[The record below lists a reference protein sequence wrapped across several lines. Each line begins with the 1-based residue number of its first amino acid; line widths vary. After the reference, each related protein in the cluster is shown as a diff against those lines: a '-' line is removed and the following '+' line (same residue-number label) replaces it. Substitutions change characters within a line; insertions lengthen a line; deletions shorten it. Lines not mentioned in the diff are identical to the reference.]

1 MSNRQLGDEFAYVL
15 DRKIQTRYI
24 GNSLEKPSLALKR
37 NLVKNTTQDTEQLK
51 QDGRRRSRSGSI
63 TPKENVNLLDASYSS
78 GDRSYSSPRCVKE
91 EEGEDCDDA
100 RYCQLNNLGAAY

>member
-37 NLVKNTTQDTEQLK
+37 NLVKNTTQDTE
-51 QDGRRRSRSGSI
+51 
-63 TPKENVNLLDASYSS
+63 
-78 GDRSYSSPRCVKE
+78 
-91 EEGEDCDDA
+91 
-100 RYCQLNNLGAAY
+100 